1 MACPHV
7 SGVAALGLS
16 YAAKLGKH
24 YTASEFRTLLLT
36 AVQDINQYL
45 TGTKSYYYYYSEY
58 GTRYPKSMSLASY
71 NKQMGS
77 GYTDAYLLL
86 LQVEGTP
93 CVTMPVTT
101 TTAKTIDLATFFGGG
116 ASGLKFKSAT
126 VSAEDKTAVNMTTCL
141 LSGSKLYV
149 ACYKPGIAVVE
160 VTALVGGT
168 SQSSS
173 STPVATEVTKK
184 FAIVVSNNGTAS
196 NGGWL

>member
-24 YTASEFRTLLLT
+24 FTASEYRSMLLT
-36 AVQDINQYL
+36 AVNDINQYL
-45 TGTKSYYYYYSEY
+45 TGTKSYYYYYVNY
-58 GTRYPKSMSLASY
+58 GTRYPRSMNLSNY
-71 NKQMGS
+71 KNNMGS
-77 GYTDAYLLL
+77 GYTDAYRLL

-93 CVTMPVTT
+93 CVAMKATSSM
-101 TTAKTIDLATFFGGG
+101 AESIDLSTFFGCG
-116 ASGLKFKSAT
+116 AASLKFKDAT
-126 VSAEDKTAVNMTTCL
+126 VSAEDKAAVGMTTCL

-149 ACYKPGIAVVE
+149 VCAKPGIAAVT

-168 SQSSS
+168 SQTGSNS
-173 STPVATEVTKK
+173 PVATEVTKK
-184 FAIVVSNNGTAS
+184 FAIVVRESGTAD